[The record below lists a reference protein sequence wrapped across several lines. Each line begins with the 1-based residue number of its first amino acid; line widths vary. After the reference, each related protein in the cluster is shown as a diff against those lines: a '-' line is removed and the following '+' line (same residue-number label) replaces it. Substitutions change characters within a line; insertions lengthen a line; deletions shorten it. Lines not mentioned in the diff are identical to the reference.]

1 MPQIANDV
9 FMRRLSP
16 PPPLPSSSKFGQQVR
31 AASSG
36 SKFRRRAPR
45 SAPEHDLKHFIKHDG
60 TKSKHPPVKGK
71 RVMIWAESPVMDSNT
86 TRHVS
91 RGKFRMPRPK
101 KDNKQAKKPSLA
113 NHYRAI
119 GPAAIVAALL
129 HTEKKKKPV
138 QKFISPRVA

>member
-1 MPQIANDV
+1 
-9 FMRRLSP
+9 
-16 PPPLPSSSKFGQQVR
+16 
-31 AASSG
+31 
-36 SKFRRRAPR
+36 
-45 SAPEHDLKHFIKHDG
+45 
-60 TKSKHPPVKGK
+60 
-71 RVMIWAESPVMDSNT
+71 MIWAESPVMDSNT